1 MSVEINV
8 ASFTDSSVI
17 QLAGDYLADYGGIF
31 ITAGG
36 KVRFKYKQNDN
47 FFENEVDITLN
58 TWHRVEQFR
67 TKLLDKVNLNCFG
80 NHPSIIFFCF
90 QYINEVRVDGKVYS
104 TKVDPNAIS
113 TGEDIR
119 IEVAGSTPFDGTIR
133 NFYYNLNKGLPLT
146 TEYLGELAL
155 STFKMN

>member
-36 KVRFKYKQNDN
+36 KARFKYKQNDN

-67 TKLLDKVNLNCFG
+67 VKLVDKVLRKLKAFIY
-80 NHPSIIFFCF
+80 PPIFFF
-90 QYINEVRVDGKVYS
+90 QHINEVRVDGKVYS
-104 TKVDPNAIS
+104 TKVDPNPIS

-119 IEVAGSTPFDGTIR
+119 IEVAGSTPFDGKIR
-133 NFYYNLNKGLPLT
+133 NFYYDMNIGLPYT
-146 TEYLGELAL
+146 TEFLGELI
-155 STFKMN
+155 NPQD

>member
-17 QLAGDYLADYGGIF
+17 QLAGDQLADYGGIF

-67 TKLLDKVNLNCFG
+67 VKLVDKVLRKLCNL
-80 NHPSIIFFCF
+80 H
-90 QYINEVRVDGKVYS
+90 QLVDKVLS
-104 TKVDPNAIS
+104 HFVTKAALEE
-113 TGEDIR
+113 TG
-119 IEVAGSTPFDGTIR
+119 
-133 NFYYNLNKGLPLT
+133 
-146 TEYLGELAL
+146 TE
-155 STFKMN
+155 

>member
-67 TKLLDKVNLNCFG
+67 TKLLDKVKINCEIMK
-80 NHPSIIFFCF
+80 IIHISFSS
-90 QYINEVRVDGKVYS
+90 VSVY
-104 TKVDPNAIS
+104 K
-113 TGEDIR
+113 
-119 IEVAGSTPFDGTIR
+119 
-133 NFYYNLNKGLPLT
+133 
-146 TEYLGELAL
+146 
-155 STFKMN
+155 